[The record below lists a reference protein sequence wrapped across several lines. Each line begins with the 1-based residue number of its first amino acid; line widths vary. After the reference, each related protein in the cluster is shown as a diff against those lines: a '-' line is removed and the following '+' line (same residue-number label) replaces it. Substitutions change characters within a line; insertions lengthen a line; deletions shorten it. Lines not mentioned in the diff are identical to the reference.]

1 MFKNLSVR
9 YRITLLPAL
18 AALALL
24 LVLLVV
30 RGAGRD
36 NDRLMQQIEAGY
48 FPALDLSQE
57 LGEKLTGVQRSL
69 DDAVATG
76 RIEDLDEAEAL
87 KADFLN
93 RLAAGRQVEAFG
105 APLAASVQEDFLAYY
120 DLARG
125 AAARMIEGGVS
136 DEVLPELEA
145 GAEALRRIKNRFSVA
160 ARRQTGD
167 MQKAFQQARRNN
179 RQANLRVTAITV
191 LAIVV
196 FALLAWLLVRSINR
210 PLDEAVRV
218 AGRIAHGDLG
228 TEITAA
234 SRDEPGRLLA
244 SLRDTVGYLQNM
256 ASVADSI
263 ADGDL
268 TVEVEPR
275 SDLDTFGRALKKM
288 TGSLK
293 SMIGDLKQS
302 STRVLSTADQISTSV
317 VEITEGAES
326 QSSATEE
333 TSSTMVEIA
342 SQIDS
347 VAQSTQAL
355 ASNVEETSSSV
366 QEMGATIEEVAKNSE
381 SLLSAVEETSATIE
395 EMTASI
401 DSIAAKVKVV
411 DHVSREAAESAQEG
425 GAKLSTV
432 IGGIE
437 SSSQDIGKIV
447 KLIEDI
453 ADQTNLLALNAAIEA
468 ARAGDAGRGFAVV
481 AEEVKRLAERSVE
494 STREISGFVESV
506 QESTARA
513 VELTQEILRE
523 IVDSVTKTTT
533 LVGEVS
539 IATQEQSGGAAQIL
553 KTSHNM
559 QTVTRQVAFAAKE
572 QAASAREIMVAVES
586 MNRMT
591 QQVAESGVEQKRGGD
606 MVVRA
611 VDQIARIAHQNLRA
625 TEQLSRATVNLA
637 KEAQQLQKMASVFT
651 T

>member
-1 MFKNLSVR
+1 MFKNLRVR
-9 YRITLLPAL
+9 YKISLLALL

-30 RGAGRD
+30 RSGSRA
-36 NDRLMQQIEAGY
+36 NDRLMQDIESGY
-48 FPALDLSQE
+48 FPALELGQE

-76 RIEDLDEAEAL
+76 NSDDLAESDA
-87 KADFLN
+87 
-93 RLAAGRQVEAFG
+93 LAAAFRDRVATGSELPAFG
-105 APLAASVQEDFLAYY
+105 APLAASLEGEFAAYY

-125 AAARMIEGGVS
+125 AAERMIEGGVG
-136 DEVLPELEA
+136 DEVLPDFEA
-145 GAEALRRIKNRFSVA
+145 SSQALRQVKNRLSVA
-160 ARRQTGD
+160 VRRQTGE
-167 MQKAFQQARRNN
+167 MQKAFQLAHRNN
-179 RQANLRVTAITV
+179 RAAMLRVTVITI
-191 LAIVV
+191 LATAV
-196 FALLAWLLVRSINR
+196 FALLAWLLVRSIDR
-210 PLDEAVRV
+210 PLEEAVQV
-218 AGRIAHGDLG
+218 AGRIARGDLG
-228 TEITAA
+228 TEIEVR

-244 SLRDTVGYLQNM
+244 SLRETVGYLREM
-256 ASVADSI
+256 ATVADSI
-263 ADGDL
+263 ADGNL
-268 TVEVEPR
+268 TVAVEPR
-275 SDLDTFGRALKKM
+275 SDFDTFGRALKKM
-288 TGSLK
+288 AANLK
-293 SMIGDLKQS
+293 TMIGDLKQS
-302 STRVLSTADQISTSV
+302 STRVLSSADQISSSA

-347 VAQSTQAL
+347 VAHSTQAL

-401 DSIAAKVKVV
+401 DSIAGKVKVV
-411 DHVSREAAESAQEG
+411 DHVSREAAEAAQEG

-432 IGGIE
+432 IGGID
-437 SSSQDIGKIV
+437 SSSRDIGKIV
-447 KLIEDI
+447 RLIEEI

-481 AEEVKRLAERSVE
+481 AEEVKRLAERSVD
-494 STREISGFVESV
+494 STREISRFVESV
-506 QESTARA
+506 QESTGRA
-513 VELTQEILRE
+513 VEITQTILRE

-572 QAASAREIMVAVES
+572 QAESARGIMLAVES

-637 KEAQQLQKMASVFT
+637 REAQQLQKMASVFT